1 MTSRCSKGGKGERE
15 RERERDVT
23 RRKEEKS
30 RARERERED
39 NKRVGWVVAS
49 CFVLFS
55 FAFL

>member
-1 MTSRCSKGGKGERE
+1 MLLA
-15 RERERDVT
+15 
-23 RRKEEKS
+23 EKKKKVE
-30 RARERERED
+30 RERERED